1 MPFWPQDATTVNDL
15 SIYIYLCTHVH
26 TYVYICIFTQ
36 EGFLATTL
44 LSRRHYCS
52 VCRNCVGVVG
62 TTVETVVETAVF
74 L

>member
-1 MPFWPQDATTVNDL
+1 MYLFMYKRTYIC
-15 SIYIYLCTHVH
+15 IYIR
-26 TYVYICIFTQ
+26 IFTQ

-62 TTVETVVETAVF
+62 TTVETVVETVVF